1 MTLRSRLVVALA
13 VLLAVGLAMFSI
25 VTYSLYARTQYQ
37 QLDAQL
43 RSSIPSVSRQLS
55 INAGLGDQGPQP
67 DKGGGGKPRDQQP
80 DEVAP
85 TGSYA
90 ELRDATG
97 TVMPKG
103 SIQVG
108 SSDSL
113 PNLTADHLSVD
124 RITTVGSVTGGGSW
138 HVLTSEAFQRPGYTV
153 VFALPTSSVTKSL
166 QRLVLIESLAALALL
181 TAVTSGAWIIMRRG
195 LRPLENMAASAR
207 SINAGDLSQ
216 RVALGDNRGEV
227 GQLGLALNTMLGEI
241 EQSFVERDATEQ
253 RLRTFLSD
261 AAHELRTPLTSIQGF
276 AELFRLGINSDHVD
290 QTVIARRIEQESN
303 RMKRLVEDLLLLA
316 RLDETRPVQRQSV
329 DLAVLAAD
337 ACSDAAATDPT
348 RAITLVAPN
357 PVMVEGDRDHLRQ
370 ALANLVTN
378 ALKHAPAG
386 TALEISAEAT
396 DASAKVSV
404 RDHGGG
410 LDAVAL
416 ARVFDRFWQADT
428 ARTGEG
434 VGLGLSI
441 VAAIAH
447 EHGGTATAAN
457 HPGGGAVFTL
467 SLPVGTRSQ
476 DV

>member
-13 VLLAVGLAMFSI
+13 VLLTVGLALFSV

-43 RSSIPSVSRQLS
+43 RSDIPSISRQLS
-55 INAGLGDQGPQP
+55 TNAGLGDQGPEP
-67 DKGGGGKPRDQQP
+67 NKGGGGKPRDQQP

-97 TVMPKG
+97 TVVPKG

-108 SSDSL
+108 SSESL
-113 PNLTADHLSVD
+113 PNLTAGQLLIDK
-124 RITTVGSVTGGGSW
+124 ITTVGSVTGSGSW

-153 VFALPTSSVTKSL
+153 VFALPTTTVTKSL

-216 RVALGDNRGEV
+216 RVALDDNRGEV

-276 AELFRLGINSDHVD
+276 AELFRLGVNSDHVD
-290 QTVIARRIEQESN
+290 QAVIARRIEQESG
-303 RMKRLVEDLLLLA
+303 RMKRLVENLLLLA
-316 RLDETRPVQRQSV
+316 RLDETRPVQRQCV
-329 DLAVLAAD
+329 DLSVLAAD
-337 ACSDAAATDPT
+337 GCSDAAATDPT
-348 RAITLVAPN
+348 RSITLDAPKS
-357 PVMVEGDRDHLRQ
+357 VMVEGDRDHLRQ

-378 ALKHAPAG
+378 ALKHTPAG
-386 TALEISAEAT
+386 TALEISA
-396 DASAKVSV
+396 DASDAFATISV
-404 RDHGGG
+404 RDHGNG

-457 HPGGGAVFTL
+457 HPDGGAVFTL
-467 SLPVGTRSQ
+467 SLPWHG
-476 DV
+476 

>member
-13 VLLAVGLAMFSI
+13 VLLTVGLALFSI

-43 RSSIPSVSRQLS
+43 RSGIPSISRQLS
-55 INAGLGDQGPQP
+55 TNAGLGDQGPQTN
-67 DKGGGGKPRDQQP
+67 KGGGGKPRDQQP
-80 DEVAP
+80 DDVAP

-97 TVMPKG
+97 TVVPKG

-108 SSDSL
+108 SSESL
-113 PNLTADHLSVD
+113 PNLSADLLSID
-124 RITTVGSVTGGGSW
+124 KITTVGSVTGGGSW

-153 VFALPTSSVTKSL
+153 VFALPTTTVTKSL
-166 QRLVLIESLAALALL
+166 ARLVFIESLAALALL

-216 RVALGDNRGEV
+216 RVALHDNRGEV

-276 AELFRLGINSDHVD
+276 AELFRLGVNSDHID
-290 QTVIARRIEQESN
+290 QTVIARRIEQESG

-348 RAITLVAPN
+348 RSITLVAPK
-357 PVMVEGDRDHLRQ
+357 PVMVQGDRDHLRQ

-378 ALKHAPAG
+378 ALKHTPAG
-386 TALEISAEAT
+386 TALEISADAT
-396 DASAKVSV
+396 DAFATINV
-404 RDHGGG
+404 RDHGDG

-457 HPGGGAVFTL
+457 HPDGGAVFTFT
-467 SLPVGTRSQ
+467 LPWLV
-476 DV
+476 

>member
-13 VLLAVGLAMFSI
+13 VLLTVGLALFSV

-43 RSSIPSVSRQLS
+43 RTSMPSIDRQLG
-55 INAGLGDQGPQP
+55 INAGLGDQGPQSN
-67 DKGGGGKPRDQQP
+67 KSGGKPRGQQP

-97 TVMPKG
+97 NVVPKG

-108 SSDSL
+108 SSESI
-113 PNLTADHLSVD
+113 PNLTVAHFSIDK
-124 RITTVGSVTGGGSW
+124 IITVGSVTGGGSW

-153 VFALPTSSVTKSL
+153 VFALPTSSVAKSL

-181 TAVTSGAWIIMRRG
+181 TATTSGAWIILRLG
-195 LRPLENMAASAR
+195 LRPLENMAARAR

-216 RVALGDNRGEV
+216 RVALDDDRGEV
-227 GQLGLALNTMLGEI
+227 GQLGTALNTMLGEI
-241 EQSFVERDATEQ
+241 EQSFAERDATEQ

-276 AELFRLGINSDHVD
+276 AELFRLGTTSDHVD
-290 QTVIARRIEQESN
+290 QAVIARRIEQESG

-337 ACSDAAATDPT
+337 ACSDAVATDPA
-348 RAITLVAPN
+348 RAVTLIAPE
-357 PVMVEGDRDHLRQ
+357 PVLVEGDRDHLRQ

-378 ALKHAPAG
+378 ALKHTPAG
-386 TALEISAEAT
+386 SALEITAEAT
-396 DASAKVSV
+396 EVSATISV
-404 RDHGGG
+404 RDHGDG
-410 LDAVAL
+410 LDPVAL
-416 ARVFDRFWQADT
+416 SRVFDRFWQADT
-428 ARTGEG
+428 ARAGEG

-457 HPGGGAVFTL
+457 HPDGGAVFTL
-467 SLPVGTRSQ
+467 SIPARMG
-476 DV
+476 